1 MIDFIPDIDAGSALC
16 IYMIKL
22 AFDSKRFESVFDII
36 SRVTAYKSGSYN
48 FCSVN
53 GGRFGY
59 IETFA
64 SGNVRTF
71 PDAVY
76 FAYFI
81 IIYYISFVDRSI

>member
-1 MIDFIPDIDAGSALC
+1 
-16 IYMIKL
+16 
-22 AFDSKRFESVFDII
+22 
-36 SRVTAYKSGSYN
+36 VTAYKSGSYN

-81 IIYYISFVDRSI
+81 IIYYISFIDCSI